1 MNLILQHL
9 FDHLLNQSNPFFHE
23 FVVKQLQNIRKQ
35 DQHQHDHEF
44 LQQSNSLFLSIG
56 ICLFFK

>member
-9 FDHLLNQSNPFFHE
+9 FDRLLNQSNPFFHG
-23 FVVKQLQNIRKQ
+23 FVVEQLQNIRKQ

-44 LQQSNSLFLSIG
+44 QQQSNSLLLCKFH
-56 ICLFFK
+56 K